1 MRFSTQRQLNR
12 LIEAALASGSLVPG
26 TLARL
31 NELLVADH
39 EHYRDAGIDVEDES
53 PGTPSRHR
61 LLFFDVFLQFLAI
74 SFNLKKE
81 DQLYEL
87 TQGGVVDQLLTLPF
101 VAEHLPELATPWAMT
116 DMDPALKIVQEYQR
130 NLYRNLDFWNDGELY
145 HFALA
150 DFIKSLEGAVKR
162 RRKAFY
168 ERAKQRCGRYKEEL
182 IAAAWAP
189 RRVEAWLAA
198 GMEVDAL

>member
-26 TLARL
+26 TLTRL

-39 EHYRDAGIDVEDES
+39 EHYRNAVDFEEES

-81 DQLYEL
+81 DQLHEL
-87 TQGGVVDQLLTLPF
+87 TEGGVVDQLLTLPF
-101 VAEHLPELATPWAMT
+101 VAEHLPELATPWVLA
-116 DMDPALKIVQEYQR
+116 DALKIVHEYQR